1 MQHLQKKIEALCSPI
16 TTKNILTWLS
26 NDCNEQDKDTIAEL
40 LNNDPKRLEELFGM
54 TLSFGTGGLR
64 SPMGLGT
71 NRINVFTIRRA
82 TQGLAQVLKKHHPH
96 SGDLIRVVVGYDT
109 RHNSFDF
116 AQETAKVLAGNNIHV
131 LLFKHPEPLA
141 LVSFTLR
148 AERALAGVMITASH
162 NPPEYNG
169 YKVYMASGGQVLPPW
184 DQEIMHASAHIE
196 EIAMASS
203 LQDPY
208 IHFIGEEYEQL
219 YVETVHT
226 LQLYPEDNR
235 ISGPAIR
242 VSYSPLHGTGVAMIP
257 RVLRDWNFPMVNLV
271 EKQAIPDGDFPT
283 VHLPNPEDPEALTL
297 GIEQMLRNQ
306 DDIFIA
312 TDPDADRLG
321 VVCLHENQP
330 YRFNGNQIAC
340 LLADHILRA
349 LSARAPLGKED
360 KVVKS
365 LVTTEMLSAI
375 VKFYGG
381 DIVNVGTGFKYI
393 GEKIEAWRESVVR
406 YIFGAEESY
415 GYLYGTHVE
424 DKDAMSTSA
433 LITEAAL
440 HQKLQGKTLR
450 DAILD
455 LYETH
460 GYFMN
465 KTLSL
470 SFEQGQES
478 LMKSHI
484 EKLAK
489 LDPSTMSL
497 RGYSIHTCENY
508 DQGTGINI
516 PCGITYKLPLPKMAM
531 LCYYYQNGGKI
542 IVRPSGTEPKIKLY
556 FELVNHYEVITGNK
570 KEQRQR
576 EEESREQLEKFIA
589 EFKEKFFSIESE
601 E

>member
-96 SGDLIRVVVGYDT
+96 SGDPIRVVVGYDT

-219 YVETVHT
+219 YVETVHK

>member
-1 MQHLQKKIEALCSPI
+1 MKHLQKKIETLCNPI
-16 TTKNILTWLS
+16 TAKNILIWLS
-26 NDCNEQDKDTIAEL
+26 SDFGKDDQDAIAEIL
-40 LNNDPKRLEELFGM
+40 ENNPQHLEELFGK
-54 TLSFGTGGLR
+54 TLAFGTGGLR

-71 NRINVFTIRRA
+71 NRINIFTVRRA
-82 TQGLAQVLKKHHPH
+82 TQGLAQVLKKHNPHP
-96 SGDLIRVVVGYDT
+96 GDSIRVVIGYDT
-109 RHNSFDF
+109 RHHSFDF
-116 AQETAKVLAGNNIHV
+116 AQETAKVLAGNKIHA
-131 LLFKHPEPLA
+131 LIFKDPEPLA

-148 AERALAGVMITASH
+148 SQQALAGVMITASH

-169 YKVYMASGGQVLPPW
+169 YKVYMASGGQVLPPL
-184 DQEIMHASAHIE
+184 DQEIIQASVNVE
-196 EIAMASS
+196 EILLVDS
-203 LQDPY
+203 LEDPY
-208 IHFIGEEYEQL
+208 IHLIGEEYETL
-219 YVETVHT
+219 YTETVHQ

-235 ISGPAIR
+235 ISGQAVH
-242 VSYSPLHGTGVAMIP
+242 VSYSPLHGTGVTMIP
-257 RVLRDWNFPMVNLV
+257 RVLKDWNFPIVKLV
-271 EKQAIPDGDFPT
+271 EKQALPDGNFPT

-297 GIEQMLRNQ
+297 GIEQMIKNR

-321 VVCLHENQP
+321 VVCLDGDQP
-330 YRFNGNQIAC
+330 YIFNGNQIAC

-349 LSARAPLGKED
+349 WSARSPLGKED

-375 VKFYGG
+375 TKFYGG

-393 GEKIEAWRESVVR
+393 GEKIEAWRGSLEK

-424 DKDAMSTSA
+424 DKDAISTSA
-433 LITEAAL
+433 LITEATL

-450 DAILD
+450 DAILG

-470 SFEQGQES
+470 SFDQGKSS
-478 LMKSHI
+478 LMKSQI
-484 EKLAK
+484 EKLAA

-497 RGYSIHTCENY
+497 GGYTVETFENY
-508 DQGTGINI
+508 HQGIGINI
-516 PCGITYKLPLPKMAM
+516 ASGTTYQLILPKMSM
-531 LCYYYQNGGKI
+531 LCYYYQSGGKI

-556 FELVNHYEVITGNK
+556 FELVNHYNSIAEK
-570 KEQRQR
+570 KQEQIQR
-576 EEESREQLEKFIA
+576 EQESQQKLDNFIS
-589 EFKEKFFSIESE
+589 EFKEKFSSLES
-601 E
+601 